1 MGGFEQALSGR
12 LTVDGVDH
20 HLLWGDGFHGF
31 EPGIDIFVACVIN
44 GFALAF
50 TAHEHG
56 LDDHVAMKGLETV
69 DDQIDIVSTVRMIY
83 LINIGGIDSVEF
95 QDVVIHLHEG
105 IMYLL
110 TVDHRGI
117 AEYGDLSLRTVLVA
131 QTDGV
136 GDDLGEVGMT
146 GRFAIACKSEDIG
159 QLAVGHHL
167 LEFGFQFLRH
177 FLTGGEGERRTMV
190 FIETTLAIDAVER
203 TDLAV
208 GWQQVDAQRD
218 AETAAVDGAEDRRWI
233 DNCTHN
239 GCKGTPF
246 SRQKNKRNKKIS
258 VIMYLCLK
266 KIVILQPNSKFTY
279 VRFMKRRRNNAGN
292 RRGVQMVT
300 LCISTTMV
308 LVLLGMVVFSV
319 LTSHNLSQWVK
330 ENLTVTVMLKDEVSV
345 NEAKLLCRDL
355 YHRPYSRNID
365 YISREQALKEQ
376 SEAMGSDPSEFLG
389 MNPFSATLELQM
401 KSDYANRDSLKWIA
415 AELKK
420 NPKVADVAYQV
431 DLMDS
436 VNRNLTKM
444 NLLLLVIAGLLTF
457 VSFALI
463 SNFVRLSVYSRR
475 FLIHTMKLVGASWGF
490 IRRPFMKQGLVVGI
504 IAAVFA
510 IMVLGASVYA
520 LYYYEPNL
528 MLVITWRE
536 LVITAVAVLLFGIII
551 TSVSAYISVNK
562 FLRMTPGEL
571 YKI

>member
-1 MGGFEQALSGR
+1 MCTFAPEFE
-12 LTVDGVDH
+12 
-20 HLLWGDGFHGF
+20 
-31 EPGIDIFVACVIN
+31 
-44 GFALAF
+44 
-50 TAHEHG
+50 
-56 LDDHVAMKGLETV
+56 
-69 DDQIDIVSTVRMIY
+69 
-83 LINIGGIDSVEF
+83 
-95 QDVVIHLHEG
+95 
-105 IMYLL
+105 
-110 TVDHRGI
+110 
-117 AEYGDLSLRTVLVA
+117 
-131 QTDGV
+131 
-136 GDDLGEVGMT
+136 
-146 GRFAIACKSEDIG
+146 
-159 QLAVGHHL
+159 
-167 LEFGFQFLRH
+167 
-177 FLTGGEGERRTMV
+177 
-190 FIETTLAIDAVER
+190 
-203 TDLAV
+203 
-208 GWQQVDAQRD
+208 
-218 AETAAVDGAEDRRWI
+218 
-233 DNCTHN
+233 
-239 GCKGTPF
+239 
-246 SRQKNKRNKKIS
+246 
-258 VIMYLCLK
+258 
-266 KIVILQPNSKFTY
+266 KFTY

-365 YISREQALKEQ
+365 YISREQALK
-376 SEAMGSDPSEFLG
+376 
-389 MNPFSATLELQM
+389 
-401 KSDYANRDSLKWIA
+401 
-415 AELKK
+415 ELKK